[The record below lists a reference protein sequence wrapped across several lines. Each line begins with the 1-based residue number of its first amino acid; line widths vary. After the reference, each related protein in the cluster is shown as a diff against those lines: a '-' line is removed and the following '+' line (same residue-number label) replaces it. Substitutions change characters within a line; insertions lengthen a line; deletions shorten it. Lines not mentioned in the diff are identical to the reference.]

1 MLVEVTV
8 KTVISHML
16 KLLGR
21 YMMVR
26 VLYNVNVLSDSQVQK
41 VSWNFGKVKKVKLFK
56 KWFYME
62 FENN

>member
-1 MLVEVTV
+1 MLVEVTI

-56 KWFYME
+56 K
-62 FENN
+62 